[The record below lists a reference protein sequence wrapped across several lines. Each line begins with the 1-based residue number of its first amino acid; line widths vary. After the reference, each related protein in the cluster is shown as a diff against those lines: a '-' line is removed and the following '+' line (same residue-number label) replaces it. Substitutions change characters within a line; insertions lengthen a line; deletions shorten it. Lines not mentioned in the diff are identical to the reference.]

1 MSIDDT
7 DVGPRA
13 FALEIIGESMLPDF
27 RPGEVIII
35 DPDSAIRPGDF
46 VVAKTDGDE
55 EATFKKYRPRGYDD
69 DNVEII
75 ELVPLNEDYP
85 SETINAARPGRIIGK
100 MVRHI
105 RKF

>member
-7 DVGPRA
+7 DVGARA
-13 FALEIIGESMLPDF
+13 FALEISGESMLPDF

-35 DPDSAIRPGDF
+35 DPDCAIKPGDF
-46 VVAKTDGDE
+46 VVAKTDGDD
-55 EATFKKYRPRGYDD
+55 EATFKKYRPRGHD
-69 DNVEII
+69 DNDIEII
-75 ELVPLNEDYP
+75 ELVPLNDDYP